1 MTNLFALYRTT
12 VGKKAV
18 MAVTGVILLAWLFGH
33 MIGNLKVFQGAEKFN
48 AYAEFLREVG
58 APAFSRG
65 ELLLFNRIVL
75 IVLVVLHIT
84 ASIQLAR
91 LARRAR
97 PVGYKRPVHLEDSY
111 ASRTMLW
118 GGVII
123 FLFVVYHL
131 LHLTVGSVH
140 GQFVHGDPY
149 GNLVSAF
156 QVLPVSFVYLAAVTT
171 LGFHLYHGFWSAL
184 QTLGFSPRRYALLKR
199 GVASLFSVI
208 IVLGF
213 ASVPIGVMLGV
224 IG

>member
-65 ELLLFNRIVL
+65 ELLLFNRIGL

-91 LARRAR
+91 LPRRAR
-97 PVGYKRPVHLEDSY
+97 P
-111 ASRTMLW
+111 
-118 GGVII
+118 
-123 FLFVVYHL
+123 
-131 LHLTVGSVH
+131 
-140 GQFVHGDPY
+140 
-149 GNLVSAF
+149 
-156 QVLPVSFVYLAAVTT
+156 
-171 LGFHLYHGFWSAL
+171 
-184 QTLGFSPRRYALLKR
+184 
-199 GVASLFSVI
+199 
-208 IVLGF
+208 
-213 ASVPIGVMLGV
+213 
-224 IG
+224 

>member
-1 MTNLFALYRTT
+1 M
-12 VGKKAV
+12 
-18 MAVTGVILLAWLFGH
+18 
-33 MIGNLKVFQGAEKFN
+33 
-48 AYAEFLREVG
+48 
-58 APAFSRG
+58 
-65 ELLLFNRIVL
+65 
-75 IVLVVLHIT
+75 
-84 ASIQLAR
+84 
-91 LARRAR
+91 
-97 PVGYKRPVHLEDSY
+97 
-111 ASRTMLW
+111 
-118 GGVII
+118 II

-131 LHLTVGSVH
+131 LHLTVGSLH
-140 GQFVHGDPY
+140 GQLVHGDPY

-213 ASVPIGVMLGV
+213 AAVPIGVMLGV